1 MSKINYDLSKIRA
14 IAFDVDGVLSPST
27 IPLSPDGIPS
37 RMVNIKDGYALQ
49 LAVKHDLLISIIS
62 GANDDAVSLR
72 YGALGIKDIFL
83 RASIKIDILKDWMKR
98 YSLSPEEVA
107 FVGDDI
113 PDYECMQLVG
123 LAVAPSDAAV
133 EIKEIAQYISPVKG
147 GYGVARDLLEEIM
160 KAQNQWMTSA
170 KAFGW

>member
-1 MSKINYDLSKIRA
+1 MSKIDYDLSKIRA

-27 IPLSPDGIPS
+27 IPLSPDGVPS

-49 LAVKHDLLISIIS
+49 LAVKHDFLISIIS
-62 GANDDAVSLR
+62 GANDDALVVR
-72 YGALGIKDIFL
+72 YGGLGIKDIYL
-83 RASIKIDILKDWMKR
+83 RASVKIDILKEWMNR

-113 PDYECMQLVG
+113 PDYECMRHVG

-133 EIKEIAQYISPVKG
+133 EIKEVAQYISPVKG

-160 KAQNQWMTSA
+160 KTQNQWMTSA

>member
-1 MSKINYDLSKIRA
+1 MSKIDYDLSKIRA

-27 IPLSPDGIPS
+27 IPLSPDGVPS

-49 LAVKHDLLISIIS
+49 LAVKHDFLISIIS
-62 GANDDAVSLR
+62 GANDDALVTR
-72 YGALGIKDIFL
+72 YGSLGIKDIFL
-83 RASIKIDILKDWMKR
+83 RASVKIDILKEWMNR
-98 YSLSPEEVA
+98 HSLSPEEVA

-133 EIKEIAQYISPVKG
+133 EIKGIAQYISPVKG

-160 KAQNQWMTSA
+160 KTQNQWMTSA

>member
-1 MSKINYDLSKIRA
+1 MSKINYDLSKIKA
-14 IAFDVDGVLSPST
+14 VAFDVDGVLSPST

-49 LAVKHDLLISIIS
+49 LAVKHDFLISIIS
-62 GANDDAVSLR
+62 GANDDAIAVR

-83 RASIKIDILKDWMKR
+83 RASTKIDILKNWMSR

-113 PDYECMQLVG
+113 PDYECMKAVG

-160 KAQNQWMTSA
+160 KSQNQWMSTA

>member
-1 MSKINYDLSKIRA
+1 MSKINYDLSKIKA
-14 IAFDVDGVLSPST
+14 VAFDVDGVLSPST
-27 IPLSPDGIPS
+27 IPLSADGIPS

-49 LAVKHDLLISIIS
+49 LAVKHDFLISIIS
-62 GANDDAVSLR
+62 GANDDAIAVR

-83 RASIKIDILKDWMKR
+83 RASTKIDILKDWMRR

-113 PDYECMQLVG
+113 PDYECMKAVG

-160 KAQNQWMTSA
+160 KSQNQWMSTA

>member
-1 MSKINYDLSKIRA
+1 MSKINYDLSKIKA
-14 IAFDVDGVLSPST
+14 VAFDVDGVLSPST

-49 LAVKHDLLISIIS
+49 LAVKHDFLISIIS
-62 GANDDAVSLR
+62 GANDNAIAVR

-83 RASIKIDILKDWMKR
+83 RASTKIDILKDWMSR

-113 PDYECMQLVG
+113 PDYECMKAVG

-160 KAQNQWMTSA
+160 KSQNQWMSTA